1 MPSNLKIVFGGMSLG
16 KEGTEV
22 ARVHSIDTAAALL
35 DIFVAHG
42 HNEIDTARIYGSG
55 TSEEYFATL
64 KWKDRGLIMDTK
76 LYPTARIP
84 VRLNIPESMT
94 FTHNPEDLRRGLM
107 DSLKALGTDKVDLFY
122 LHGPDRAVDYEITLR
137 AVNELYLEGH
147 FSKFGI
153 SNFAAWEV
161 AQICEMC
168 DKNGW
173 IKPSVYQGVY
183 NCFMRGVEAELIP
196 CLRKY
201 GISLY
206 VFNPLAGGL
215 LTGKYTRDTEA
226 VEAGSRFDTKS
237 FAGKMARHR
246 YWNEYFFGALE
257 KLTPVAEKNGLT
269 VTECAL
275 RWLVSHSNLKRE
287 FGDAVIVGASS
298 TKHLEENLTDLE
310 KGELPEEVVK
320 AIDEG
325 WGVVSG
331 VPFKYFH

>member
-84 VRLNIPESMT
+84 VPLNIPESMT

-122 LHGPDRAVDYEITLR
+122 LHGPDRSVDYEITLR

-173 IKPSVYQGVY
+173 IKPSVYQG
-183 NCFMRGVEAELIP
+183 A
-196 CLRKY
+196 
-201 GISLY
+201 ISLY

-257 KLTPVAEKNGLT
+257 KLTPVAEKNRLT

-275 RWLVSHSNLKRE
+275 RWLVNHSNLKRE

-310 KGELPEEVVK
+310 GGELPEEVVK

>member
-1 MPSNLKIVFGGMSLG
+1 MPSNLKIVFGGMALG
-16 KEGTEV
+16 KEGTDV
-22 ARVHSIDTAAALL
+22 SRVHSIDAAAALL
-35 DIFVAHG
+35 DIFTSHG
-42 HNEIDTARIYGSG
+42 YNEIDTARLYGSG
-55 TSEEYFATL
+55 TSEEYFSAL
-64 KWKDRGLIMDTK
+64 NWKDRGLVMGTK
-76 LYPTARIP
+76 LYPTARVP
-84 VRLNIPESMT
+84 MPLPDSMK
-94 FTHNPEDLRRGLM
+94 FSHSPEDLRRGLM
-107 DSLKALGTDKVDLFY
+107 DSLKALGTDKIDLFY
-122 LHGPDRAVDYEITLR
+122 LHGPDRTVEYEITLR
-137 AVNELYLEGH
+137 AVNELHQEGY

-161 AQICEMC
+161 AQICEIC
-168 DKNGW
+168 DRNGW

-183 NCFMRGVEAELIP
+183 NCFMRGIEAELIP

-206 VFNPLAGGL
+206 TFNPLAGGL
-215 LTGKYTRDTEA
+215 LTGKYTRDTET
-226 VEAGSRFDTKS
+226 VEAGSRFDTKAFS
-237 FAGKMARHR
+237 GKMARSR
-246 YWNEYFFGALE
+246 YWNEHFFGALE

-275 RWLVSHSNLKRE
+275 RWLVHHSVLKKE

-298 TKHLEENLTDLE
+298 IKHLEENLVDLE

-325 WGVVSG
+325 WGVVAG